1 MCVCVCV
8 CVCVSEC
15 VLLLWTYS
23 PVFVDVPICFLRW
36 NFTFPSSFVVHSTYL
51 YICHEHG
58 FSLFF
63 LVQFSAITANYLWNC
78 TWKKKKGSPESLLD
92 WGLTDLQIIILKEA
106 AGAFG
111 DEQIG
116 FGGCRE
122 RRGGSFCHSKSHFSF
137 GLAAGRCAAAAP
149 LHSNDGGEKEQLLA
163 QRTFPSTLLF
173 PWQSL
178 VVKSAR
184 RYSLILPCLI
194 MFGGNGDSEVWGEL
208 VCVQWGAV
216 KEMGSPKAPR
226 TGLLP

>member
-1 MCVCVCV
+1 MNTAFLFSFWCNFPQ
-8 CVCVSEC
+8 SRQIIFEI
-15 VLLLWTYS
+15 VL
-23 PVFVDVPICFLRW
+23 
-36 NFTFPSSFVVHSTYL
+36 
-51 YICHEHG
+51 G
-58 FSLFF
+58 
-63 LVQFSAITANYLWNC
+63 
-78 TWKKKKGSPESLLD
+78 KKKGSPESLLD

-173 PWQSL
+173 P
-178 VVKSAR
+178 
-184 RYSLILPCLI
+184 
-194 MFGGNGDSEVWGEL
+194 
-208 VCVQWGAV
+208 
-216 KEMGSPKAPR
+216 
-226 TGLLP
+226 